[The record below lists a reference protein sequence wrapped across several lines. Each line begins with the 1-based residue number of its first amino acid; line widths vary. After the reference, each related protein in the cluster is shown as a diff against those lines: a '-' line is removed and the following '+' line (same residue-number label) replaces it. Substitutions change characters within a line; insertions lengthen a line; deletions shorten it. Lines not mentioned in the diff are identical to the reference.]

1 VRSGDEPTDEPVA
14 SHRVLGRSR
23 RLPIIARTANAAADD
38 RERCLASGMDDDLPK
53 PVRIED
59 LRDLLDRHVST
70 CGARLKALPE
80 ARR

>member
-1 VRSGDEPTDEPVA
+1 
-14 SHRVLGRSR
+14 
-23 RLPIIARTANAAADD
+23 
-38 RERCLASGMDDDLPK
+38 MDDDLPK

-59 LRDLLDRHVST
+59 LRDMLDRYVST